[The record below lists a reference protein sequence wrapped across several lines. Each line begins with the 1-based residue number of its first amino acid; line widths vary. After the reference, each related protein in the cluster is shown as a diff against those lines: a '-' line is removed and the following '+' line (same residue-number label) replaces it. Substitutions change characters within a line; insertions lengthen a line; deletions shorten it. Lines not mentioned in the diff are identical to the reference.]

1 MLNGHL
7 GVAVLDLLSDPDLK
21 RVADDAVDQVDQP
34 LFWDF
39 SNLPIIGKVIEHFAV
54 VATEV

>member
-1 MLNGHL
+1 MLSI
-7 GVAVLDLLSDPDLK
+7 AVLDLLFDPDLK
-21 RVADDAVDQVDQP
+21 RVADDAVAQVDQP

-39 SNLPIIGKVIEHFAV
+39 PYLPIIGKVIEHFAV